1 MKDFWKKLFV
11 DGAFDDPGE
20 KEPSLYRRAKNALRG
35 DAWLTYLWFILGLF
49 SLVAACFMG
58 LIGELGLLLA
68 SIAAALLSFWA
79 WMAGIGLI

>member
-11 DGAFDDPGE
+11 DGAFDAPPE
-20 KEPSLYRRAKNALRG
+20 KGFSLYRRAKDVLRG
-35 DAWLTYLWFILGLF
+35 NSWLAYLWFILGLF
-49 SLVAACFMG
+49 SLFAACFMG

-79 WMAGIGLI
+79 WMASIGLI